1 MNHLLRWRRLA
12 RLTFMLL
19 YFVINVVCASQQT
32 VQCKTQQV
40 KGIVGKTFSF
50 PERVIKSGNL
60 LYGDLGS
67 IANVFPGKEGKV
79 TLEKRFENRLRL
91 NNVTRYF
98 TLSDLQID
106 DAGNY
111 TLEITHEGKKCTRVE
126 LTVYNVVSK
135 PQVTECDSSSC
146 SVLCSVDNE
155 KEVTLTLYRGEE
167 ILNQTSSPDLTTDLS
182 LRLEVEGK
190 NYNSTYSCVAA
201 NPVSNE
207 TVHVPKCC
215 SEDGHPKETDSDG
228 MTLGLLIIAV
238 ICVLVASGLVGLA
251 IYLKKS
257 RNGHSQDSSERVQ
270 VDIEYAT
277 ITPKKRTDN
286 QEERTEIPELE
297 SHRTDIPELES
308 RRENPTLTSV
318 YDTLLLHRMA
328 ASRDVDTA

>member
-1 MNHLLRWRRLA
+1 MNHLFGWRRLA

-19 YFVINVVCASQQT
+19 YFLIEVLCASQQT
-32 VQCKTQQV
+32 VQSESQRV
-40 KGIVGKTFSF
+40 KGIVGQSFSF

-67 IANVFPGKEGKV
+67 IANVYPGKEGKI
-79 TLEKRFENRLRL
+79 TLEKRFENRLHL

-106 DAGNY
+106 DAGVY
-111 TLEITHEGKKCTRVE
+111 TVENTDEGKKIITFE

-146 SVLCSVDNE
+146 SVVCYVDNE

-190 NYNSTYSCVAA
+190 DYNSTYSCVAA

-215 SEDGHPKETDSDG
+215 SEDGHPND
-228 MTLGLLIIAV
+228 A
-238 ICVLVASGLVGLA
+238 GLVGLA

-270 VDIEYAT
+270 VDTEYAE

-286 QEERTEIPELE
+286 QEERT
-297 SHRTDIPELES
+297 
-308 RRENPTLTSV
+308 
-318 YDTLLLHRMA
+318 DTRIGVTQN
-328 ASRDVDTA
+328 RYTRIGVT

>member
-1 MNHLLRWRRLA
+1 MNHLFGWRRLA

-19 YFVINVVCASQQT
+19 YFLIEVLCASQQT
-32 VQCKTQQV
+32 DQSESQRVN
-40 KGIVGKTFSF
+40 GIVGQSFSF

-67 IANVFPGKEGKV
+67 IANVYPGKEGKI
-79 TLEKRFENRLRL
+79 TLEKRFENRLHL

-106 DAGNY
+106 DAGVY
-111 TLEITHEGKKCTRVE
+111 TVENTDEEKKIITFE

-135 PQVTECDSSSC
+135 PQLRDCDSSSC
-146 SVLCSVDNE
+146 SVVCSVDNE

-190 NYNSTYSCVAA
+190 DYNSTYSCVAA

-215 SEDGHPKETDSDG
+215 SEDGHPNDADSDE

-257 RNGHSQDSSERVQ
+257 RNGHSQGRRSEQIYR
-270 VDIEYAT
+270 
-277 ITPKKRTDN
+277 N
-286 QEERTEIPELE
+286 WSHTEQIYQNWSPVEK
-297 SHRTDIPELES
+297 
-308 RRENPTLTSV
+308 TLT
-318 YDTLLLHRMA
+318 
-328 ASRDVDTA
+328 

>member
-1 MNHLLRWRRLA
+1 MNHLFGWRRLA

-19 YFVINVVCASQQT
+19 YFLIEVLCASQQT
-32 VQCKTQQV
+32 VQSESQRV
-40 KGIVGKTFSF
+40 KGIVGQSFSF

-67 IANVFPGKEGKV
+67 IANVYPGKEGKI
-79 TLEKRFENRLRL
+79 TLEKRFENRLHL

-106 DAGNY
+106 DAGVY
-111 TLEITHEGKKCTRVE
+111 TVENTDEGKKIITFE

-146 SVLCSVDNE
+146 SVVCYVDNE

-190 NYNSTYSCVAA
+190 DYNSTYSCVAA

-215 SEDGHPKETDSDG
+215 SEDGHPND
-228 MTLGLLIIAV
+228 A
-238 ICVLVASGLVGLA
+238 GLVGLA

-257 RNGHSQDSSERVQ
+257 RNGHSQGGANRYQNWSH
-270 VDIEYAT
+270 
-277 ITPKKRTDN
+277 
-286 QEERTEIPELE
+286 TEQIYQNW
-297 SHRTDIPELES
+297 SHVEK
-308 RRENPTLTSV
+308 TLT
-318 YDTLLLHRMA
+318 
-328 ASRDVDTA
+328 

>member
-1 MNHLLRWRRLA
+1 MVKCSGSRFQFSSNTAIHPRFLVRVGFNSHIL
-12 RLTFMLL
+12 
-19 YFVINVVCASQQT
+19 CASQQT
-32 VQCKTQQV
+32 VQSEIQQV
-40 KGIVGKTFSF
+40 KGIVGQTFSF
-50 PERVIKSGNL
+50 PERVIKTGNL

-67 IANVFPGKEGKV
+67 IANVYPGKEGKI
-79 TLEKRFENRLRL
+79 TLEKRFENRLHL

-111 TLEITHEGKKCTRVE
+111 TLEITDEGKKTKTFE

-146 SVLCSVDNE
+146 SVVCSVDNK
-155 KEVTLTLYRGEE
+155 KEGTLTLYRGEE
-167 ILNQTSSPDLTTDLS
+167 ILNQTSSPNLTTDLS

-215 SEDGHPKETDSDG
+215 SEDGHANDADSDG
-228 MTLGLLIIAV
+228 MTLGMLIIAV

-251 IYLKKS
+251 IYLKK
-257 RNGHSQDSSERVQ
+257 RGNEHSQGRF
-270 VDIEYAT
+270 IR
-277 ITPKKRTDN
+277 KN
-286 QEERTEIPELE
+286 
-297 SHRTDIPELES
+297 
-308 RRENPTLTSV
+308 
-318 YDTLLLHRMA
+318 
-328 ASRDVDTA
+328 AS

>member
-19 YFVINVVCASQQT
+19 FFVINVLCASQQT
-32 VQCKTQQV
+32 VQSEIQQV
-40 KGIVGKTFSF
+40 KGIVGQTFSF
-50 PERVIKSGNL
+50 PERVIKTGNL

-67 IANVFPGKEGKV
+67 IANVYPGKEGKI
-79 TLEKRFENRLRL
+79 TLEKRFENRLHL

-111 TLEITHEGKKCTRVE
+111 TLEITDEGKKTKTFE

-146 SVLCSVDNE
+146 SVVCSVDNK
-155 KEVTLTLYRGEE
+155 KEGTLTLYRGEE
-167 ILNQTSSPDLTTDLS
+167 ILNQTSSPNLTTDLS

-215 SEDGHPKETDSDG
+215 SEDGHANDADSDG
-228 MTLGLLIIAV
+228 MTLGMLIIAV

-251 IYLKKS
+251 IYLKK
-257 RNGHSQDSSERVQ
+257 RGNEHSQGRRSEQIYQNWSRV
-270 VDIEYAT
+270 E
-277 ITPKKRTDN
+277 
-286 QEERTEIPELE
+286 
-297 SHRTDIPELES
+297 
-308 RRENPTLTSV
+308 
-318 YDTLLLHRMA
+318 
-328 ASRDVDTA
+328 TALP